1 MTSLIC
7 RIPLCFVIF
16 QWQNSYGMKS
26 AKKQA
31 GYGVQSHALP
41 AMMDVAQPLSPDAK
55 VHLLCHNLHSDV
67 TQHA

>member
-1 MTSLIC
+1 LPNVFLAYDKS
-7 RIPLCFVIF
+7 LCFDIF

-31 GYGVQSHALP
+31 GYGVQSHTSP

-55 VHLLCHNLHSDV
+55 VHLS
-67 TQHA
+67 